1 MSKTHAMRPANETFS
16 TEDEEKTAMV
26 CRMLTIFMSVV
37 VFIVILSTAAF
48 AAEIMGTV
56 SAVNEKGM
64 ATIKTTDGKELTVQM
79 AGVKV
84 GDKVDCHPK
93 GGKMS
98 CHTFGPK
105 HK

>member
-1 MSKTHAMRPANETFS
+1 
-16 TEDEEKTAMV
+16 MV
-26 CRMLTIFMSVV
+26 HRMVTIFLTVV
-37 VFIVILSTAAF
+37 VMMVMLSTATF
-48 AAEIMGTV
+48 AAEIVGTV
-56 SAVNEKGM
+56 SAVDEKGM
-64 ATIKTTDGKELTVQM
+64 ATIKTTDGKELHVQM

-98 CHTFGPK
+98 CHKLTPK

>member
-1 MSKTHAMRPANETFS
+1 
-16 TEDEEKTAMV
+16 MV
-26 CRMLTIFMSVV
+26 HRLITICATVV
-37 VFIVILSTAAF
+37 VMMVMLSTVTF
-48 AAEIMGTV
+48 AAEIVGTV
-56 SAVNEKGM
+56 SAVDDTGM

-98 CHTFGPK
+98 CHRLSPK